1 VIRRV
6 RSRLSPSTADIA
18 RPHLDANQH

>member
-18 RPHLDANQH
+18 RPHLDANRH